1 MSKVLSIWFS
11 VSSILLLAASAIAIS
26 HYAWLALLLAVLAI
40 FNIGW
45 GFIIK
50 AKHRKSSIKS

>member
-1 MSKVLSIWFS
+1 MSKILSLWFAA
-11 VSSILLLAASAIAIS
+11 SSIIMLAASAISIS
-26 HYAWLALLLAVLAI
+26 HSFWLALLIGILAI

-50 AKHRKSSIKS
+50 AKHRKSSLKS